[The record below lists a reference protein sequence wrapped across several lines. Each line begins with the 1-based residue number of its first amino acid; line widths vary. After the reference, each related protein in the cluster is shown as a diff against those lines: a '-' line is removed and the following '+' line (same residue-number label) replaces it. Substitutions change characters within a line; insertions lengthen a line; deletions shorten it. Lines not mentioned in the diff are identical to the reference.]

1 MFLDRDRRAGKY
13 LEWKVRIFIVAAVV
27 ALVAMALESR
37 WLTAVA
43 IAILVL
49 GLLLR
54 FLPGEPEELEAAE
67 DD

>member
-1 MFLDRDRRAGKY
+1 MFLDRDRTAGKY
-13 LEWKVRIFIVAAVV
+13 LEWKVRTFSVAAVV

-43 IAILVL
+43 IGVLVV